1 MSGRTKGKLGLL
13 ELTALVVGSIIGGG
27 VFNLMHDMAASAGS
41 GAIIIGWVITAIG
54 MISLALSFQNLTMK
68 RPDLD
73 AGVYSYAEAGFG
85 KYMGFNSAW
94 GYWLS
99 AWLGNVGYATLLM
112 SAVGYFFPIFGDG
125 QNIWSIVAASVILWA
140 CHFMILKGIES
151 ASFVNTIITIA
162 KLIPIFLFLVV
173 MLIAFKLDVF
183 THGFWYTPSG
193 GFEFANVME
202 QVRGT
207 MLVTVWV
214 FIGIEGAVVFSG
226 RAKNRSDIGKATVLG
241 IITIILI
248 YMLITLLSLG
258 VMKRAGLAN
267 LGQPAMAE
275 LLKSVVGEW
284 GAVLV
289 NIGLIISVIGAWLS
303 WTMFAGQLPYEAA
316 KTGTFPKWFAKE
328 NKNGAPINSLVF
340 TNIWV
345 EIFMFSY
352 LITASAYNFFYS
364 IASAAILVPYAFSAF
379 YQLKYSMHETK
390 AVKGRTINLIVGLV
404 SSIYALWLLYATGF
418 DFLLLMM
425 ILFAAGVPVYIYMQ
439 KKENKV
445 DKVFSP
451 IEAGVAIVF
460 VVLAIYAVYQLV
472 IGGISF

>member
-226 RAKNRSDIGKATVLG
+226 RAKKRSDIGKATVLG

-460 VVLAIYAVYQLV
+460 VVLAICAVYQLV

>member
-193 GFEFANVME
+193 WFEFANVME

-226 RAKNRSDIGKATVLG
+226 RAKKRSDIGKATVLG

>member
-183 THGFWYTPSG
+183 SHGFWYTPSG

-226 RAKNRSDIGKATVLG
+226 RAKKRSDIGKATVLG

>member
-1 MSGRTKGKLGLL
+1 MEAKKDGKLGLL
-13 ELTALVVGSIIGGG
+13 ELVALVVGSILGGG
-27 VFNLMHDMAASAGS
+27 VFNLMHDMAEPAGA

-54 MISLALSFQNLTMK
+54 MITLAFTFQNLTRK

-73 AGVYSYAEAGFG
+73 AGVYSYAEEGFG

-112 SAVGYFFPIFGDG
+112 SAVGYFLPVFGDG
-125 QNIWSIVAASVILWA
+125 QNIWSILGASVILWA
-140 CHFMILKGIES
+140 CHFMILKGVQS
-151 ASFVNTIITIA
+151 ASFVNTIVTIA
-162 KLIPIFLFLVV
+162 KLIPIFVFLVV

-183 THGFWYTPSG
+183 SSGFWFTPSG
-193 GFEFANVME
+193 QFEFANVLS

-226 RAKNRSDIGKATVLG
+226 RARKRSDVGKATVLG
-241 IITIILI
+241 IITVILI

-258 VMKRAGLAN
+258 VMKRAGLSH
-267 LGQPAMAE
+267 LSQPAMAE

-289 NIGLIISVIGAWLS
+289 NAGLIISVIGAWLA

-316 KTGTFPKWFAKE
+316 KTGTFPRWFAKE
-328 NKNGAPINSLVF
+328 NKNGAPVNSLLF
-340 TNIWV
+340 TNVLV
-345 EIFMFSY
+345 EIFMFSF

-379 YQLKYSMHETK
+379 YQLKFSMAEDKGTK
-390 AVKGRTINLIVGLV
+390 GHAFNIGIGIFA
-404 SSIYALWLLYATGF
+404 SIYALWLLYATGK
-418 DFLLLMM
+418 DMLLLMM
-425 ILFAAGVPVYIYMQ
+425 ILFAAGIPVYVYLQ
-439 KKENKV
+439 KKESKAE
-445 DKVFSP
+445 KVFGP
-451 IEAGVAIVF
+451 VELGVAIVSLVLGLYAIF
-460 VVLAIYAVYQLV
+460 EVVT
-472 IGGISF
+472 GGIVI

>member
-112 SAVGYFFPIFGDG
+112 SAVSYFFPIFGDG

-226 RAKNRSDIGKATVLG
+226 RAKKRSDIGKATVLG